1 MKKKDRWKYMLMK
14 QGYFYYK
21 DPQTKTEDRGR
32 LFNGKE
38 RIG

>member
-14 QGYFYYK
+14 QGYFYNK
-21 DPQTKTEDRGR
+21 DPQMKKEDRGR
-32 LFNGKE
+32 LFKGKE